1 MRVVVWR
8 GPDGVHVAP
17 HGTSVAAIT
26 VDAML
31 VALDPSADLASWLA
45 KK

>member
-1 MRVVVWR
+1 MRVIVWR

-17 HGTSVAAIT
+17 QGTTVSAIT
-26 VDAML
+26 VDALL
-31 VALDPSADLASWLA
+31 VALDPSADLASWLV